1 MNHFVTL
8 FNFNYLP
15 QGLAMINS
23 LKSDSKFTIWVICL
37 DEKIFNFLSDKKIKN
52 VNLIK
57 LQELEKFIKY
67 DYKKSRSFLEYCWL
81 LTPFSIKY
89 ILENV
94 PDIKE
99 VTYIDADI
107 FFFKKIDPLL
117 VEFQNSNKDIYI
129 QLHDFEMQN
138 VSFSKNGKFI
148 VQFLTFKKNQKAEII
163 RNEWEKM
170 CIQSTSIDYK
180 KNIVGDQKYFD
191 ELYFKYSENFC
202 VSKNFDFFQAP
213 WTFKKS
219 KISEVILYHFHSLK
233 IYGNRIKIFSGY
245 QLDNEII
252 QNIYIPYLKELK
264 KIIKNDKLR
273 INQTVFGERESIYLK
288 FKNEINKILFKIITK
303 KNLDYYIN
311 IDELK

>member
-148 VQFLTFKKNQKAEII
+148 VQFLTF
-163 RNEWEKM
+163 
-170 CIQSTSIDYK
+170 
-180 KNIVGDQKYFD
+180 
-191 ELYFKYSENFC
+191 
-202 VSKNFDFFQAP
+202 
-213 WTFKKS
+213 
-219 KISEVILYHFHSLK
+219 
-233 IYGNRIKIFSGY
+233 
-245 QLDNEII
+245 
-252 QNIYIPYLKELK
+252 
-264 KIIKNDKLR
+264 
-273 INQTVFGERESIYLK
+273 
-288 FKNEINKILFKIITK
+288 
-303 KNLDYYIN
+303 
-311 IDELK
+311 